1 MNITQPIK
9 IIPGTTTCKG
19 KPILPVMSYKW
30 GLISISIFFML
41 ASVFLITT
49 KGLNY
54 GVDFVGGTKNIYR
67 FADGTKID
75 DVRNAL
81 DGLGFGDIQVIAFEE
96 ASQVPQYLIRVKTVV
111 GVDVSKILT
120 DRLVEKIPGKTELV
134 SQETVGPKVGADLQK
149 KAIASVALTCLL
161 ILIYTGFRF
170 DFLFAPG
177 AIIALFHDV
186 LISVGFFAFFGR
198 EFTLPILA
206 ALLTILGFSV
216 NDTIVVYDRIRENVK
231 HLPKHISA
239 SRIVDISLTE
249 TFSRTI
255 ITSLTVF
262 LVVVVLFF
270 AGGGVLH
277 DFAFCMIVGVVF
289 GTYSSIFIASP
300 IYLWLHKIFPN
311 QGIKKTLKALVIFSC
326 SVTSIMSP
334 GVLTSSLRS

>member
-1 MNITQPIK
+1 MNETQPIK
-9 IIPGTTTCKG
+9 IISGVTTCKG
-19 KPILPVMSYKW
+19 KSILPVMAYKW
-30 GLISISIFFML
+30 GFISVSIVFML
-41 ASVFLITT
+41 ASLFLLAT

-67 FADGTKID
+67 FAEGTKID
-75 DVRNAL
+75 DIRAAL
-81 DGLGFGDIQVIAFEE
+81 EGLDFGDIQVIAFE
-96 ASQVPQYLIRVKTVV
+96 QDRQIPQYLIRVKSIS
-111 GVDVSKILT
+111 GIDVSQILT
-120 DRLVEKIPGKTELV
+120 DRLAKKFPGKTELV

-186 LISVGFFAFFGR
+186 LISVGFFAFFGK

-216 NDTIVVYDRIRENVK
+216 NDTIVVYDRIRENIK

-255 ITSLTVF
+255 ITNLTVL
-262 LVVVVLFF
+262 LVVVALFLV
-270 AGGGVLH
+270 GGGVLH
-277 DFAFCMIVGVVF
+277 DFAFCMIVGVIF

-300 IYLWLHKIFPN
+300 IYLWLQKMFPN
-311 QGIKKTLKALVIFSC
+311 QGIKKDV
-326 SVTSIMSP
+326 
-334 GVLTSSLRS
+334 